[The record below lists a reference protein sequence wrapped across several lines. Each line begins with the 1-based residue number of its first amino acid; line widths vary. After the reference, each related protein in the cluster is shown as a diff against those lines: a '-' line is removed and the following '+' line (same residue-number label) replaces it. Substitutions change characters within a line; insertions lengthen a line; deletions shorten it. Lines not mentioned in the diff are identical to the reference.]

1 MSKFI
6 NSNSQIMGLR
16 NVDEIENI
24 IAKRV
29 RPSGLLDIFN
39 LFGGVINYQIN
50 LSNEDYKV
58 WKFDNITSIAN
69 GSNQSL
75 IGETVKKT
83 AYKLSNVG
91 ANEYVAGVFSNMQ
104 AITVDSDMESKE
116 IQLGQASIDQ
126 LWVEFDSHLMGN
138 IATVNTEIDK
148 MNSGLLDFITTIDNS
163 VFGTSAIANSYANKK
178 KIYDLATET
187 QRAINTANRYDF
199 NYPMY
204 MIVAGNKMGNLFQ
217 SPYNDTAS
225 SLSTIT
231 LAEMLSQRGIICVYL
246 SNQSDSRDYALL
258 TPSYSFKM
266 FNGYTPFR
274 KVVNGVMRSGDFRIY
289 NEIFY
294 MYSNPFLVPNV
305 ELGNLG
311 VIINGG
317 STGINGGAVI
327 ISETSAE
334 PQKQKE
340 QKQK

>member
-1 MSKFI
+1 MSKYI
-6 NSNSQIMGLR
+6 NSNSQVMGLR

-29 RPSGLLDIFN
+29 ITSGLLDIFN
-39 LFGGVINYQIN
+39 LFGGVVSYQMN

-58 WKFDNITSIAN
+58 WKFDNISAIAN

-83 AYKLSNVG
+83 AYNLSNVG
-91 ANEYVAGVFSNMQ
+91 ANEYVAGVFTNMQ

-116 IQLGQASIDQ
+116 IQLGQSSINK
-126 LWVEFDSHLMGN
+126 LWTEFDSHLMGT
-138 IATVNTEIDK
+138 IATVNTEIKK
-148 MNSGLLDFITTIDNS
+148 MNSGLLDFISTVDNS

-178 KIYDLATET
+178 KIYDLATEIQAT
-187 QRAINTANRYDF
+187 INTANKYPAT
-199 NYPMY
+199 YPMY
-204 MIVAGNKMGNLFQ
+204 MVVSGIKMGNLFR
-217 SPYNDTAS
+217 SPYNDSAS
-225 SLSTIT
+225 TLSTIS
-231 LAEMLSQRGIICVYL
+231 LADLLSQTGIICVYL

-258 TPSYSFKM
+258 TPSYSFNL

-274 KVVNGVMRSGDFRIY
+274 QVVSGVKRSGDFRTY

-305 ELGNLG
+305 ALDSLG

-317 STGINGGAVI
+317 ATGINGGAVV
-327 ISETSAE
+327 ISANSNSEQS
-334 PQKQKE
+334 KE
-340 QKQK
+340 SKSK

>member
-1 MSKFI
+1 MSKYI
-6 NSNSQIMGLR
+6 NSNSQVMGLR
-16 NVDEIENI
+16 NVNEIENI

-83 AYKLSNVG
+83 AYNLSNVG

-116 IQLGQASIDQ
+116 IQLGQSSINK
-126 LWVEFDSHLMGN
+126 LWGEFDSHLMGT
-138 IATVNTEIDK
+138 IATVNTEIKK
-148 MNSGLLDFITTIDNS
+148 MNSGLLDFISTVDNS

-178 KIYDLATET
+178 KITISLADL
-187 QRAINTANRYDF
+187 
-199 NYPMY
+199 
-204 MIVAGNKMGNLFQ
+204 
-217 SPYNDTAS
+217 
-225 SLSTIT
+225 
-231 LAEMLSQRGIICVYL
+231 LSQRGIICVYL
-246 SNQSDSRDYALL
+246 SNQSDTRDYALL

-274 KVVNGVMRSGDFRIY
+274 QVVTGVKRSGDFRTY

-317 STGINGGAVI
+317 ATGINGGAVI
-327 ISETSAE
+327 ISETSG
-334 PQKQKE
+334 KSKE
-340 QKQK
+340 SK